1 MTRIASYL
9 AERFRKS
16 KAGRTGTASRDV
28 ILIFKDL
35 LEANG
40 ARHGPERAGAIRE
53 IEHLE
58 DLGIVV
64 LERHRRDPAAIL
76 KVRLPIDR
84 AEVLFAHLGEAGP
97 KEERAL
103 LARLFEEA
111 GKRTVPGIHAR
122 GWRAFCAD
130 FAEAALVGRSIQ
142 PFDRADPG
150 QIREILTALPAILAW
165 RGESYLR
172 FASSI
177 LFGDSKRL
185 EALRSRI
192 ESCLQLITDGSAGCL
207 PDFGILEHD
216 RSLLLHG
223 PLALCFGADSVDL
236 NLLES
241 PVRIS
246 ASELRRATIAA
257 AATRCLTVENA
268 AMLHEL
274 AKRRSGVLLAS
285 SGSEGGFANSA
296 VITFLQTLPTRIDLW
311 HFGDSDPKGFEILA
325 DLRARTGREIRSLHM
340 RFHANAMPAPP
351 LTSEDEK
358 TIDRLLASQFLAPE
372 ESQQLQNMRAAKTKG
387 RFEQES
393 LGHPG
398 AEWPFY

>member
-1 MTRIASYL
+1 MTRIAHYL

-16 KAGRTGTASRDV
+16 KAGRTGTASRDL
-28 ILIFKDL
+28 IFIFKDL
-35 LEANG
+35 LEDTDS
-40 ARHGPERAGAIRE
+40 RYGPERQAAIRE
-53 IEHLE
+53 LEHLE
-58 DLGIVV
+58 NLGIVA
-64 LERHRRDPAAIL
+64 LERHRRDSTAIL
-76 KVRLPIDR
+76 KVRLPIDQ
-84 AEVLFAHLGEAGP
+84 AETLFAHLGESGP
-97 KEERAL
+97 QEERAL
-103 LARLFEEA
+103 LAKLFEEA
-111 GKRTVPGIHAR
+111 GTLTVPGIYAS
-122 GWRAFCAD
+122 GWRNFCAD
-130 FAEAALVGRSIQ
+130 FAEAALAGRSIQ

-150 QIREILTALPAILAW
+150 QIREILGALPTILAW

-177 LFGDSKRL
+177 LFTDSKCL
-185 EALRSRI
+185 ESLRSRI

-223 PLALCFGADSVDL
+223 PLTLAFAAGRLDL
-236 NLLES
+236 NLLQS
-241 PVRIS
+241 PARLS
-246 ASELRRATIAA
+246 ASDLRRATITT

-296 VITFLQTLPTRIDLW
+296 VIAFLQTLPTHIELW

-325 DLRARTGREIRSLHM
+325 DLRARTGREIQSLHM
-340 RFHANAMPAPP
+340 RFHAKAMPAPP
-351 LTSEDEK
+351 LTSGDEQ
-358 TIDRLLASQFLAPE
+358 TIDRLLASEFLAPE
-372 ESQQLQNMRAAKTKG
+372 EKRQLQNMRAAKTKG